1 MGVKQGRSLER
12 LGRLANVKAE
22 EGPLSL
28 KKKEER
34 GLSGGGCEGESKRE
48 VGFLDFGQREEEKV
62 GLLFS
67 F

>member
-1 MGVKQGRSLER
+1 M
-12 LGRLANVKAE
+12 ANVKAE

-34 GLSGGGCEGESKRE
+34 GLSGEGCEGESKRE